1 MKVGKW
7 LGVSHQIGS
16 PMTYWVLKD
25 NGQVISRS
33 SVIPLKN
40 EQKEQYKDEMK
51 KLQDTVNEKYDEY
64 DPDAINVYDNDDIED
79 PFTDV
84 DKPETDE
91 EDGGPT
97 GNTGKNDTVEG
108 PSLFENAEIYLPHRD
123 RNEIAKVIGRKRNA
137 DGNFVGRA
145 HRNPILD
152 SRVFTVQ
159 FLDGDQKDIAYNT
172 IAEHLFS
179 QVDEEG
185 NQHRLFKEIIG
196 HRRKK
201 GALDKAD
208 QYRIGKDR

>member
-1 MKVGKW
+1 M
-7 LGVSHQIGS
+7 
-16 PMTYWVLKD
+16 
-25 NGQVISRS
+25 SRS

-108 PSLFENAEIYLPHRD
+108 PSLFENVEIYLPHRD
-123 RNEIAKVIGRKRNA
+123 RNEIAKVIGWKRNA
-137 DGNFVGRA
+137 DG
-145 HRNPILD
+145 ILSD
-152 SRVFTVQ
+152 
-159 FLDGDQKDIAYNT
+159 
-172 IAEHLFS
+172 EHTAIPYWTHKFS
-179 QVDEEG
+179 QY
-185 NQHRLFKEIIG
+185 NFQTEI
-196 HRRKK
+196 KK
-201 GALDKAD
+201 
-208 QYRIGKDR
+208 I